1 MFRNRGGSE
10 MPGPVTTL
18 PAMLIEPL
26 VGCSSPATQRRVV
39 VLPQP
44 EGPSSTTISDAGTV
58 KLTPSMAGRPTA
70 NCLRRSLTSSVADT
84 LSRPKARFY
93 CPHYCRYP
101 YVLFHSSTQAAW
113 SFTYSSNFG

>member
-58 KLTPSMAGRPTA
+58 NVTPSIAGRPTA
-70 NCLRRSLTSSVADT
+70 NCLRSSLTSRVADT
-84 LSRPKARFY
+84 LSRSNVRFD
-93 CPHYCRYP
+93 CLHLLPVP
-101 YVLFHSSTQAAW
+101 VGLVPLL
-113 SFTYSSNFG
+113 